1 MPDADAFLTKLKQC
15 YLAADMHLQRKFNRS
30 LPFADALFDRW
41 ERAKLLG
48 FGQGA
53 SIYNSSLI
61 FGEVTVG
68 EDVWVGP
75 FTILDGSG
83 GGLKIGRCCSISA
96 GVHIYTHDS
105 VLHALSGRKA
115 PLHKSPVSVGECS
128 FIGPHSIVKA
138 GVSIGSHCVVGAHS
152 YVNRDVPDRT
162 IVAGSP
168 ALRVGVVE
176 ISGDEV
182 RLKYD
187 REET

>member
-1 MPDADAFLTKLKQC
+1 MHDTDTFLAKLKQC
-15 YLAADMHLQRKFNRS
+15 YLAADMRLQRTFNRS

-48 FGQGA
+48 FGQGT
-53 SIYNSSLI
+53 SIYNSSLV
-61 FGEVTVG
+61 FGEVTVA
-68 EDVWVGP
+68 EDVWIGP
-75 FTILDGSG
+75 FALLDGSG

-115 PLHKSPVSVGECS
+115 PLCKSPVCIGECT
-128 FIGPHSIVKA
+128 FIGPHSTVRA
-138 GVSIGSHCVVGAHS
+138 GVSIGSRCVVGAHS

-168 ALRVGVVE
+168 ARQVGVVE
-176 ISGDEV
+176 IVGDEV

-187 REET
+187 